1 MDVFIRHIGQ
11 EEGELEEDLDPND
24 IDKEKSIQLIP
35 TDVKRIFQELDLFAP
50 NQPLHNRTKEVLEA
64 YTYFRPDIG
73 YVQGMCHVC
82 ALLTLHIPS
91 NYLVFQCLANLFAS
105 EHFIA
110 FYSLKLNL
118 IKEYY
123 TVFDIIFE
131 NHLKKLHH
139 HFHDIGIKV
148 DLFLFNWLQSMF
160 LQIFDVNICGK
171 IMDRFVIEGASY
183 LIRIALTLLK
193 LMSPNL
199 INESFD
205 ECAMLLR
212 GQRTKKVMYYIIYQ

>member
-1 MDVFIRHIGQ
+1 MFSIFYFLFSISSYYIYYRKSTSFLPFIKSGIPEDIRRVFWPKAIGNHLKITPDTYVLYRTRAQMDTFIRHIGQ

-35 TDVKRIFQELDLFAP
+35 TDVKRIFESLDLFAQ
-50 NQPLHNRTKEVLEA
+50 NQPLHTRTKEVLEA

-118 IKEYY
+118 IQEYY
-123 TVFDIIFE
+123 NVFDSIFGS
-131 NHLKKLHH
+131 HLKKLHN
-139 HFHDIGIKV
+139 HFNVYI
-148 DLFLFNWLQSMF
+148 
-160 LQIFDVNICGK
+160 
-171 IMDRFVIEGASY
+171 
-183 LIRIALTLLK
+183 
-193 LMSPNL
+193 
-199 INESFD
+199 
-205 ECAMLLR
+205 
-212 GQRTKKVMYYIIYQ
+212 YIILLDNWYKS